1 MEDALEAKRKN
12 DNCGRCWVLILVLME
27 DAFEEVNLQFIK
39 KQQYLKFSLQILTVA
54 QQKKYIYMRK
64 NTNKDYNSKMFLRLF
79 EHITPRTFQ

>member
-1 MEDALEAKRKN
+1 MEDALK
-12 DNCGRCWVLILVLME
+12 
-27 DAFEEVNLQFIK
+27 EVNLQFIK
-39 KQQYLKFSLQILTVA
+39 KQQYLKFSLQILTVP

>member
-1 MEDALEAKRKN
+1 MEDALEGWKAYWIK
-12 DNCGRCWVLILVLME
+12 CLLGVLILVLME
-27 DAFEEVNLQFIK
+27 DALEEVNLQFIK
-39 KQQYLKFSLQILTVA
+39 KQQYLKFFLQILTVP